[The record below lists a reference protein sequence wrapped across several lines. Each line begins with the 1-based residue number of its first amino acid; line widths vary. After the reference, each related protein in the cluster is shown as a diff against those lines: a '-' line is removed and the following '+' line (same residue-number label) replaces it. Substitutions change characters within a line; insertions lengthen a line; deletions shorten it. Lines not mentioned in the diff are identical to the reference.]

1 MKILKVF
8 GIAAFLILVLTS
20 SISGFDNKSNNN
32 TSLRNV
38 TKNTN
43 SESFIVI
50 KLGELLKSNA
60 LTCNRHSEKPI
71 IAHKSKGNRLNSGFK
86 I

>member
-43 SESFIVI
+43 SESLIVI
-50 KLGELLKSNA
+50 KLGELLKNHA
-60 LTCNRHSEKPI
+60 LTCSRHSEKPI